1 MNKENNK
8 EINNLSIIFKR
19 FQTLF
24 EDYVNKPSD
33 PILAELLNLGKIYK
47 EVWIEE
53 ASSNPENLLKYKDLI
68 SNIRDELD
76 FEDIISE
83 IPVVREKY
91 LEDETAWGKL
101 DNNNPEIG
109 GLEESEGYL
118 EYKDLNK
125 SIGIGSDDDT
135 PQDAFKKTYTAKF
148 EDNTNAING
157 MSVTKRAN
165 KNKTK
170 SSSNDSTLKLILSKE
185 VSRQESPD
193 KKTKIVTQSLFS
205 NKAAIGDAGS
215 LNFEI
220 NSYQHAMRAVREH
233 EERFFNRRWYV
244 EKLNDGETQEPWW
257 VSRDQHD
264 QMIELANKKGFFR
277 STLNDQ
283 RILDKDTKIIFS
295 NDLSKAEYQ
304 KYLREISFPYERE
317 KISQNSYFFVVFEAR
332 YNKTMK
338 QIIDSMV
345 NNDASQHYTW
355 RDACIFSPNE
365 ITYRAITNDQLA
377 KPSISIEDAPDW
389 AISNDMS
396 RLSNQAM
403 RAFIAYTHPGME
415 INELDE

>member
-1 MNKENNK
+1 MNQENNK
-8 EINNLSIIFKR
+8 EINNLSIIFKK

-24 EDYVNKPSD
+24 ENYVNKPSD
-33 PILAELLNLGKIYK
+33 PILAELLDLGKIYK
-47 EVWIEE
+47 EAWIDE
-53 ASSNPENLLKYKDLI
+53 AFSNPENLLQYKDLI

-83 IPVVREKY
+83 IPVVRKKH
-91 LEDETAWGKL
+91 LEDEGASDKL
-101 DNNNPEIG
+101 DNNPEI
-109 GLEESEGYL
+109 
-118 EYKDLNK
+118 
-125 SIGIGSDDDT
+125 
-135 PQDAFKKTYTAKF
+135 
-148 EDNTNAING
+148 
-157 MSVTKRAN
+157 
-165 KNKTK
+165 KNLT
-170 SSSNDSTLKLILSKE
+170 NDSNLKLILSKE

-205 NKAAIGDAGS
+205 NKAAIGDKGT

-233 EERFFNRRWYV
+233 EDRFFNRRWYV
-244 EKLNDGETQEPWW
+244 EKSNDGETQEPWW

-277 STLNDQ
+277 SALNDQ

-317 KISQNSYFFVVFEAR
+317 KMSQNSYFFVIFEAR

-338 QIIDSMV
+338 QMIDSMV
-345 NNDASQHYTW
+345 NNDESQHYTW

-396 RLSNQAM
+396 HLSNQAM
-403 RAFIAYTHPGME
+403 RAFIEYTHPEME